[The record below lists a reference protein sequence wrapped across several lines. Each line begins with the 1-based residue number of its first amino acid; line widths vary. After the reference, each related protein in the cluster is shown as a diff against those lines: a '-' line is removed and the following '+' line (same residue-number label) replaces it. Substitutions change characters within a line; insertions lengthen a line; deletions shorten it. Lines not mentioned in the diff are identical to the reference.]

1 MGMHKS
7 VAAWGAALVLGGC
20 AAPAIDTDQ
29 PEPALPQ
36 QWPQAAGAGAANADA
51 ALSQH
56 WWRSFGSAELDSV
69 VDRARIQSWSVA
81 EAAARVRQAAARWN
95 QAGAYLLP
103 EVSGGMNATR
113 SKSLSGSGGVDAA
126 QNRFAVSLSASYEVD
141 FWGKNRAGRDAAQAV
156 WKASVF
162 DRDTVQLTVTA
173 GAAQAWLHSVALHER
188 VDIARLNL
196 QSAERLVQLVESR
209 ARAGAASALEL
220 AQQKGLVAS
229 QRRSL
234 LTLQQQALDA
244 QTALATLLGQA
255 GGAEVVTTSLLGLQ
269 MPAVGAGVPAQLLVR
284 RPDIARA
291 EAQLAAAQAN
301 VQGARAAMLPRL
313 TLTGSVGAGDERWQR
328 IFDNPLY
335 ALAAGLTAPIF
346 DAGRLAAGN
355 ELAMAQRE
363 ELLATYRKTIIEAFA
378 DVQRALHAVSGV
390 QAQAQAQA
398 EELAQAHKALSL
410 AETRYRS
417 GAESLLTLL
426 DAQRTLYAAQDVAVQ
441 LRLAHLQAHVS
452 LYKALGG
459 GWDMAAAVGAGN
471 GLNTQ

>member
-1 MGMHKS
+1 MGVHKS

-36 QWPQAAGAGAANADA
+36 QWPQAAADAANADA

-69 VDRARIQSWSVA
+69 VDRAQIQSWSVA

-95 QAGAYLLP
+95 QAGAALLP
-103 EVSGGMNATR
+103 EVNGGMNATR
-113 SKSLSGSGGVDAA
+113 NKSLSGGENTA
-126 QNRFAVSLSASYEVD
+126 QNRFTASLSASYEVD
-141 FWGKNRAGRDAAQAV
+141 FWGRNRAGRDAAQAA

-229 QRRSL
+229 QRRSFL
-234 LTLQQQALDA
+234 ALQQQALDA
-244 QTALATLLGQA
+244 QAALATFLGQA
-255 GGAEVVTTSLLGLQ
+255 GGADVVTTSWLGLQ
-269 MPAVGAGVPAQLLVR
+269 MPAVGVGVPAQLLVR

-301 VQGARAAMLPRL
+301 VQVARAAMLPRL
-313 TLTGSVGAGDERWQR
+313 TLTGSVGTGDDRWQR
-328 IFDNPLY
+328 MFDNPLY

-363 ELLATYRKTIIEAFA
+363 ELLATYRKTIIAAFA
-378 DVQRALHAVSGV
+378 DVQLALHAVTGV
-390 QAQAQAQA
+390 QAQAEAQS
-398 EELAQAHKALSL
+398 EELAQARKALSL

-459 GWDMAAAVGAGN
+459 GWDMAAAAAGDS

>member
-1 MGMHKS
+1 MGVHKS

-20 AAPAIDTDQ
+20 AAPVMDTAQ
-29 PEPALPQ
+29 PAPALPQ
-36 QWPQAAGAGAANADA
+36 QWPQAAVAAATAEADA

-69 VDRARIQSWSVA
+69 VDRAQIQSWSVA

-95 QAGAYLLP
+95 QAGAALLP
-103 EVSGGMNATR
+103 EVNGGMTATR
-113 SKSLSGSGGVDAA
+113 NKSLSGGENTA
-126 QNRFAVSLSASYEVD
+126 QNRFTASLSASYEVD
-141 FWGKNRAGRDAAQAV
+141 FWGKNRAGRDAAQAA

-188 VDIARLNL
+188 VDIAQLNL

-234 LTLQQQALDA
+234 LALQQQALDA
-244 QTALATLLGQA
+244 QAALATLLGQA
-255 GGAEVVTTSLLGLQ
+255 GGVDVVTTSLLGLQ
-269 MPAVGAGVPAQLLVR
+269 MPAVGVGVPAQLLVR

-291 EAQLAAAQAN
+291 EAQLAAAHAN
-301 VQGARAAMLPRL
+301 VQVARAAMLPRL
-313 TLTGSVGAGDERWQR
+313 TLTGSVGTGDDRWQR
-328 IFDNPLY
+328 MFDNPLY

-378 DVQRALHAVSGV
+378 DVQLALHAVTGV
-390 QAQAQAQA
+390 QAQAEAQS
-398 EELAQAHKALSL
+398 EELAQARKALSL

-459 GWDMAAAVGAGN
+459 GWDMAAAAAGDS

>member
-1 MGMHKS
+1 MGVHKS
-7 VAAWGAALVLGGC
+7 VAVWGAALVLGGC
-20 AAPAIDTDQ
+20 AAPAMDAAQ
-29 PEPALPQ
+29 PAPALPK
-36 QWPQAAGAGAANADA
+36 QWPQAATATEADA
-51 ALSQH
+51 AVSQH

-69 VDRARIQSWSVA
+69 VDRAQIQSWSVA

-95 QAGAYLLP
+95 QAGAALLP
-103 EVSGGMNATR
+103 EVNGGMNATR
-113 SKSLSGSGGVDAA
+113 NKSLSDGGDTA
-126 QNRFAVSLSASYEVD
+126 QNRFTASLSASYEVD
-141 FWGKNRAGRDAAQAV
+141 FWGKNRAGRDAAQAA

-234 LTLQQQALDA
+234 LALQQQALDA
-244 QTALATLLGQA
+244 QAALATLLGQA
-255 GGAEVVTTSLLGLQ
+255 GGADVVTTSLLGLQ
-269 MPAVGAGVPAQLLVR
+269 MPAVGVGVPAQLLVR

-301 VQGARAAMLPRL
+301 VQVARAAMLPRL
-313 TLTGSVGAGDERWQR
+313 TLTGSVGTGDDRWQR
-328 IFDNPLY
+328 MFDNPLY

-378 DVQRALHAVSGV
+378 DVQLALHAVTGV
-390 QAQAQAQA
+390 QAQAEAQS
-398 EELAQAHKALSL
+398 EELAQARKALSL

-459 GWDMAAAVGAGN
+459 GWDMAAAAAGDS

>member
-1 MGMHKS
+1 MGVHKS

-20 AAPAIDTDQ
+20 AAPVMDTTQ
-29 PEPALPQ
+29 PAPALPK
-36 QWPQAAGAGAANADA
+36 QWPQAATATEADA

-69 VDRARIQSWSVA
+69 VDRAQIQSWSVA

-95 QAGAYLLP
+95 QAGAALLP
-103 EVSGGMNATR
+103 EVNGGMNATR
-113 SKSLSGSGGVDAA
+113 NKSLSDRGDTA
-126 QNRFAVSLSASYEVD
+126 QNRFTASLSASYEVD
-141 FWGKNRAGRDAAQAV
+141 FWGKNRAGRDAAQAA

-234 LTLQQQALDA
+234 LALQQQALDA
-244 QTALATLLGQA
+244 QAALATLLGQA
-255 GGAEVVTTSLLGLQ
+255 GGADVVTTSLLGLQ
-269 MPAVGAGVPAQLLVR
+269 MPAVGVGVPAQLLVR

-301 VQGARAAMLPRL
+301 VQVARAAMLPRL
-313 TLTGSVGAGDERWQR
+313 TLTGSVGTGDDRWQR
-328 IFDNPLY
+328 MFDNPLY

-378 DVQRALHAVSGV
+378 DVQLALHAVTGV
-390 QAQAQAQA
+390 QAQAEAQS
-398 EELAQAHKALSL
+398 EELAQARKALSL

-459 GWDMAAAVGAGN
+459 GWDMAAAAAGDS

>member
-1 MGMHKS
+1 MGVHKS
-7 VAAWGAALVLGGC
+7 VAAWGSALVLGGC
-20 AAPAIDTDQ
+20 AAPVMDAAQ
-29 PEPALPQ
+29 PAPALPK
-36 QWPQAAGAGAANADA
+36 QWPQAATATEADA

-69 VDRARIQSWSVA
+69 VDRAQIQSWSVA

-95 QAGAYLLP
+95 QAGAALLP
-103 EVSGGMNATR
+103 EVNGGMNATR
-113 SKSLSGSGGVDAA
+113 NKSLSGGESTA
-126 QNRFAVSLSASYEVD
+126 QNRFTASLSASYEVD
-141 FWGKNRAGRDAAQAV
+141 FWGRNRAGRDAAQAA

-234 LTLQQQALDA
+234 LALQQQALDA
-244 QTALATLLGQA
+244 QAALATLLGQA
-255 GGAEVVTTSLLGLQ
+255 GGADVVTTSLLGLQ
-269 MPAVGAGVPAQLLVR
+269 MPAVGVGVPAQLLVR

-291 EAQLAAAQAN
+291 EAQLAAAHAN
-301 VQGARAAMLPRL
+301 VQVARAAMLPRL
-313 TLTGSVGAGDERWQR
+313 TLTGSVGTGDDRWQR
-328 IFDNPLY
+328 MFDNPLY

-378 DVQRALHAVSGV
+378 DVQLALHAVTGV
-390 QAQAQAQA
+390 QAQAEAQS
-398 EELAQAHKALSL
+398 EELAQARKALSL

-459 GWDMAAAVGAGN
+459 GWDMAAAAAGDS

>member
-1 MGMHKS
+1 MGVHKS
-7 VAAWGAALVLGGC
+7 VVAWGAALVLGGC
-20 AAPAIDTDQ
+20 AVPVMDTAEQ
-29 PEPALPQ
+29 APALPQ
-36 QWPQAAGAGAANADA
+36 QWSQAAADANVDA
-51 ALSQH
+51 ALSQY
-56 WWRSFGSAELDSV
+56 WWRSFGSTELDAV
-69 VDRARIQSWSVA
+69 VDRAQIQSWSVA

-95 QAGAYLLP
+95 QAGAALLP
-103 EVSGGMNATR
+103 EVTGGMNATR
-113 SKSLSGSGGVDAA
+113 NKSLSGGGGAA
-126 QNRFAVSLSASYEVD
+126 DNRFTALLSASYEVD
-141 FWGKNRAGRDAAQAV
+141 FWGKHRAGRDAAQAA

-244 QTALATLLGQA
+244 QAALAMLLGQA
-255 GGAEVVTTSLLGLQ
+255 GGAEVLTTSLLGLQ
-269 MPAVGAGVPAQLLVR
+269 MPAVGVGVPAQLLAR

-301 VQGARAAMLPRL
+301 VQVARAAMLPRL
-313 TLTGSVGAGDERWQR
+313 TLTGSLGTGDDRWQR
-328 IFDNPLY
+328 TFDNPLY

-378 DVQRALHAVSGV
+378 DVQLALHAVTGV
-390 QAQAQAQA
+390 QAQAQAQS
-398 EELAQAHKALSL
+398 EELAQARKALSL

-426 DAQRTLYAAQDVAVQ
+426 DAQRTLYAAQDVAMQ

-459 GWDMAAAVGAGN
+459 GWDMAAAGTGDS
-471 GLNTQ
+471 GPNTQ

>member
-1 MGMHKS
+1 MGVHKS

-20 AAPAIDTDQ
+20 AAPVMDTAQ
-29 PEPALPQ
+29 PAPALPQ
-36 QWPQAAGAGAANADA
+36 QWPQAAVAAATAEADA

-69 VDRARIQSWSVA
+69 VDRAQIQSWSVA

-95 QAGAYLLP
+95 QAGAALLP
-103 EVSGGMNATR
+103 EVNGGMTATR
-113 SKSLSGSGGVDAA
+113 NKSLSGGENTA
-126 QNRFAVSLSASYEVD
+126 QNRFTASLSASYEVD
-141 FWGKNRAGRDAAQAV
+141 FWGKNRAGRDAAQAA

-234 LTLQQQALDA
+234 LALQQQALDA
-244 QTALATLLGQA
+244 QAALATLLGQA
-255 GGAEVVTTSLLGLQ
+255 GGGDVVTTSLLGLQ
-269 MPAVGAGVPAQLLVR
+269 MPAVGVGVPAQLLVR

-291 EAQLAAAQAN
+291 EAQLAAAHAN
-301 VQGARAAMLPRL
+301 VQVARAAMLPRL
-313 TLTGSVGAGDERWQR
+313 TLTGSVGTGDDRWQR
-328 IFDNPLY
+328 MFDNPLY

-378 DVQRALHAVSGV
+378 DVQLALHAVTGV
-390 QAQAQAQA
+390 QAQAEAQS
-398 EELAQAHKALSL
+398 EELAQARKALSL

-459 GWDMAAAVGAGN
+459 GWDMAAAAAGDS